1 MQDQLKSEDV
11 QFGIIGLGLIGGSIA
26 KSLSANKFEV
36 FAEDSNQSYFDAA
49 IKDSAIVGSL
59 DEINTSK
66 DLILIIC
73 VPVSAHESV
82 FLKHLNLLNEAKLV
96 TDCSSVK
103 NSVLNDLNKNG
114 LKRDNYVFSH
124 PMAGSEKSGYLNS
137 NEKLFEDKTCIL
149 MTGEETQESSLRLC
163 ESLWQILGSKISLL
177 DLKDH
182 DSLLAL
188 TSHLPH
194 LISFSLIST
203 LAELKLESNKIFS
216 GGGLKDFTRI
226 ASSDVKMWKDIFSNN
241 SENISDAIDKFIEK
255 ITLFKNY
262 IVEKDSESI
271 ENFIENAKNFRDENL

>member
-103 NSVLNDLNKNG
+103 NSVLNDLNKND

-149 MTGEETQESSLRLC
+149 MTGEEAQESSLRLC

-241 SENISDAIDKFIEK
+241 SGNISDAIDKFIEK

-262 IVEKDSESI
+262 IVEKDLESI

>member
-49 IKDSAIVGSL
+49 IKDLAIVGSL

-262 IVEKDSESI
+262 IVEKDLESI

>member
-59 DEINTSK
+59 DEINASK

-262 IVEKDSESI
+262 IVEKDLESI

>member
-194 LISFSLIST
+194 LISFSLILT

-241 SENISDAIDKFIEK
+241 NENISDAIDKFIEK

-262 IVEKDSESI
+262 IVEKDLESI

>member
-1 MQDQLKSEDV
+1 MQDQLKSDDF

-36 FAEDSNQSYFDAA
+36 FAEDSNKSYYDEA
-49 IKDSAIVGSL
+49 IKDKALVGSL
-59 DEINTSK
+59 DEINKSK

-73 VPVSAHESV
+73 VPVSAHEDV
-82 FLKHLNLLNEAKLV
+82 FLRHSNLFNSAKLV

-103 NSVLNDLNKNG
+103 NSVLDDLVKSG
-114 LKRDNYVFSH
+114 LNLKNYVFSH

-149 MTGEETQESSLRLC
+149 MAGETTEESSLRLC
-163 ESLWQILGSKISLL
+163 KSLWQLLGSKISLL

-203 LAELKLESNKIFS
+203 LAELNLDSNKIFS

-226 ASSDVKMWKDIFSNN
+226 ASSDVKMWKDIFSSNN
-241 SENISDAIDKFIEK
+241 ENISNAIDKFVEK

-262 IVEKDSESI
+262 IVENDLENI
-271 ENFIENAKNFRDENL
+271 ENFIEDAKNFRDKNL

>member
-1 MQDQLKSEDV
+1 
-11 QFGIIGLGLIGGSIA
+11 
-26 KSLSANKFEV
+26 
-36 FAEDSNQSYFDAA
+36 
-49 IKDSAIVGSL
+49 
-59 DEINTSK
+59 
-66 DLILIIC
+66 
-73 VPVSAHESV
+73 
-82 FLKHLNLLNEAKLV
+82 
-96 TDCSSVK
+96 
-103 NSVLNDLNKNG
+103 
-114 LKRDNYVFSH
+114 
-124 PMAGSEKSGYLNS
+124 MAGSEKSGYLNS

-226 ASSDVKMWKDIFSNN
+226 ASSDVKMWRDIFSNN

-262 IVEKDSESI
+262 IVKEDSESI

>member
-163 ESLWQILGSKISLL
+163 ESLWRTLGSKISLL

-262 IVEKDSESI
+262 ILEKDLESI
-271 ENFIENAKNFRDENL
+271 ENFIENAKNFRDKNL

>member
-262 IVEKDSESI
+262 IVENDLESI

>member
-49 IKDSAIVGSL
+49 IKDSVIVGSL

-241 SENISDAIDKFIEK
+241 SGNISDAIDKFIEK

>member
-82 FLKHLNLLNEAKLV
+82 FLKHLNLLNESKLV

-103 NSVLNDLNKNG
+103 NSVLNYLNKNG

-203 LAELKLESNKIFS
+203 LAELKLDSNKIFS

-262 IVEKDSESI
+262 IVEKDLESI

>member
-36 FAEDSNQSYFDAA
+36 FAEDLNQSYFDAA
-49 IKDSAIVGSL
+49 IKDSVIVGSL

>member
-1 MQDQLKSEDV
+1 MQINLKFSLKTQINLIITKQLKTEA
-11 QFGIIGLGLIGGSIA
+11 L
-26 KSLSANKFEV
+26 
-36 FAEDSNQSYFDAA
+36 
-49 IKDSAIVGSL
+49 VGSL
-59 DEINTSK
+59 DEINESK

-73 VPVSAHESV
+73 VPVSAHEDV
-82 FLKHLNLLNEAKLV
+82 FLKHSNLLNSAKLV

-103 NSVLNDLNKNG
+103 NSVVDDLVKSG
-114 LKRDNYVFSH
+114 LDSKNYVFSH

-149 MTGEETQESSLRLC
+149 MAGETTEESSLRLC
-163 ESLWQILGSKISLL
+163 KSLWQLLGSKISLL

-203 LAELKLESNKIFS
+203 LAELNLDSNKIFS

-226 ASSDVKMWKDIFSNN
+226 ASSDVKMWKDIFSSNN
-241 SENISDAIDKFIEK
+241 ENISNAIDKFVKK

-262 IVEKDSESI
+262 IVENDLENI
-271 ENFIENAKNFRDENL
+271 ENFIEDAKNFRDKNL

>member
-103 NSVLNDLNKNG
+103 NSVLNDLNKND

-241 SENISDAIDKFIEK
+241 SGNISDAIDKFIEK

>member
-241 SENISDAIDKFIEK
+241 SENISDAIDKFIGK

-262 IVEKDSESI
+262 IVENDLESI

>member
-103 NSVLNDLNKNG
+103 NSVLNYLNKNG

-163 ESLWQILGSKISLL
+163 ESLWRTLGSKISLL

-262 IVEKDSESI
+262 ILEKDSESI
-271 ENFIENAKNFRDENL
+271 ENFIENAKNFRDKNL

>member
-36 FAEDSNQSYFDAA
+36 FAEDLNQSYFDAA
-49 IKDSAIVGSL
+49 IKDLAIVGSL

-82 FLKHLNLLNEAKLV
+82 FLKHLNLLNKAKLV

-103 NSVLNDLNKNG
+103 NSVLNDLNKND

-163 ESLWQILGSKISLL
+163 EGLWQILGSKISLL

-262 IVEKDSESI
+262 IVEKDLESI

>member
-1 MQDQLKSEDV
+1 MQDQLKSDDF

-36 FAEDSNQSYFDAA
+36 FAEDSNKSYFDEA
-49 IKDSAIVGSL
+49 IKDKALVGSL
-59 DEINTSK
+59 NEINKSK

-73 VPVSAHESV
+73 VPVSAHEDV
-82 FLKHLNLLNEAKLV
+82 FLKHSNLLNSAKLV

-103 NSVLNDLNKNG
+103 NSVLESLIKNG
-114 LKRDNYVFSH
+114 IKLKNYVFSH

-149 MTGEETQESSLRLC
+149 MTGEETQENSLRLC

-262 IVEKDSESI
+262 IVEKDLESI

>member
-241 SENISDAIDKFIEK
+241 SENIPDAIDKFIEK

>member
-59 DEINTSK
+59 DEINASK

-82 FLKHLNLLNEAKLV
+82 FLKHLNLLNESKLV

-149 MTGEETQESSLRLC
+149 MTGEETQESSLRL
-163 ESLWQILGSKISLL
+163 
-177 DLKDH
+177 
-182 DSLLAL
+182 
-188 TSHLPH
+188 
-194 LISFSLIST
+194 
-203 LAELKLESNKIFS
+203 
-216 GGGLKDFTRI
+216 
-226 ASSDVKMWKDIFSNN
+226 SS
-241 SENISDAIDKFIEK
+241 
-255 ITLFKNY
+255 
-262 IVEKDSESI
+262 
-271 ENFIENAKNFRDENL
+271 

>member
-262 IVEKDSESI
+262 ILEKDSESI

>member
-36 FAEDSNQSYFDAA
+36 FAEDLNQSYFDAA
-49 IKDSAIVGSL
+49 IKDSVIVGSL

-241 SENISDAIDKFIEK
+241 SGNISDAIDKFIEK

>member
-149 MTGEETQESSLRLC
+149 MTGEEAQESSLRLC

-203 LAELKLESNKIFS
+203 LAELKLDSNKIFS

-241 SENISDAIDKFIEK
+241 SENIPDAIDKFIEK

-262 IVEKDSESI
+262 IVEKDLESI

>member
-149 MTGEETQESSLRLC
+149 MTGEEAQESSLRLC

>member
-49 IKDSAIVGSL
+49 IKDLAIVGSL

-149 MTGEETQESSLRLC
+149 MTGEETQENSLRLC

-262 IVEKDSESI
+262 IVEKDLESI

>member
-1 MQDQLKSEDV
+1 M
-11 QFGIIGLGLIGGSIA
+11 
-26 KSLSANKFEV
+26 
-36 FAEDSNQSYFDAA
+36 
-49 IKDSAIVGSL
+49 
-59 DEINTSK
+59 
-66 DLILIIC
+66 
-73 VPVSAHESV
+73 
-82 FLKHLNLLNEAKLV
+82 KHLNLLNEAKLV

-124 PMAGSEKSGYLNS
+124 PMAGSEKSGYFNS

-149 MTGEETQESSLRLC
+149 MTGEQTQESSLRLC

-203 LAELKLESNKIFS
+203 LAELKLDSNKIFS

-241 SENISDAIDKFIEK
+241 S
-255 ITLFKNY
+255 
-262 IVEKDSESI
+262 
-271 ENFIENAKNFRDENL
+271 

>member
-241 SENISDAIDKFIEK
+241 SGNISDAIDKFIEK

>member
-149 MTGEETQESSLRLC
+149 MTGEEAQESSLRLC

-262 IVEKDSESI
+262 IVEKDLESI

>member
-149 MTGEETQESSLRLC
+149 MTGEETQENSLRLC

-203 LAELKLESNKIFS
+203 LAELKLDSNKIFS

-262 IVEKDSESI
+262 IVEKDLESI

>member
-49 IKDSAIVGSL
+49 IKDLAIVGSL

-149 MTGEETQESSLRLC
+149 MTGEDTQESSLRLC

-262 IVEKDSESI
+262 IVENDLESI

>member
-262 IVEKDSESI
+262 ILEKDLESI

>member
-36 FAEDSNQSYFDAA
+36 FAEDLNQSYFDAA

-241 SENISDAIDKFIEK
+241 SGNISDAIDKFIEK

>member
-103 NSVLNDLNKNG
+103 NSVLIDLNKNG

-203 LAELKLESNKIFS
+203 LAELKLDSNKIFS

-262 IVEKDSESI
+262 IVEKDLESI

>member
-114 LKRDNYVFSH
+114 LKLDNYVFSH

-262 IVEKDSESI
+262 IVENDLESI

>member
-36 FAEDSNQSYFDAA
+36 FAEDLNQSYFDAA
-49 IKDSAIVGSL
+49 IKDSVIVGSL

-149 MTGEETQESSLRLC
+149 MTGEEAQESSLRLC

>member
-49 IKDSAIVGSL
+49 IKDLAIVGSL

-149 MTGEETQESSLRLC
+149 MTGEEAQESSLRLC

-262 IVEKDSESI
+262 IVEKDLESI